1 MKKRLDICNLAVW
14 LKTMAPFSLARAAK
28 PEGAPQS
35 NGAVNATV
43 PAASVDPEPKAK
55 IPKLSDLVV
64 QGPRPLAPSRR
75 PDKAEVQVCIY
86 KIRAKI
92 KKSTAF

>member
-1 MKKRLDICNLAVW
+1 
-14 LKTMAPFSLARAAK
+14 MAPFSLARAAK
-28 PEGAPQS
+28 PEGAPQT
-35 NGAVNATV
+35 NGVVNATV
-43 PAASVDPEPKAK
+43 PASVNSEPKAK